1 MNVLFFSIVLNII
14 LLLIIYFS
22 SKEKKISSK
31 LLIYIGL
38 LIGFSSL
45 SLTCLF
51 GSCFGASTPIDIKT
65 QNISN
70 QNLRIYAIAFWD
82 DYGNGSGNFVNYN
95 SELEPNETSEFCID
109 SDGGKFWIV
118 AKNKEN
124 EIVYL
129 EKTEN
134 KKTDFKINVN
144 QNAEL
149 DKTQLAKELTF
160 KKEKS
165 IELEMYLVLTNIILI
180 VLLGIRLV
188 KNKNCW

>member
-1 MNVLFFSIVLNII
+1 MNVLFFSIFLNII
-14 LLLIIYFS
+14 LLIIIYFS

-31 LLIYIGL
+31 LLIYFGL
-38 LIGFSSL
+38 FAGFSSL
-45 SLTCLF
+45 SLTYLF

-65 QNISN
+65 QNITN
-70 QNLRIYAIAFWD
+70 QNLSIYAIAFWD

-129 EKTEN
+129 EETEN

-149 DKTQLAKELTF
+149 DKNQLAKELTF
-160 KKEKS
+160 KKDKS
-165 IELEMYLVLTNIILI
+165 VELEMYLVLTNIILI
-180 VLLGIRLV
+180 VLLGIRLL
-188 KNKNCW
+188 KK

>member
-1 MNVLFFSIVLNII
+1 MNVLFFSIFLNIF

-22 SKEKKISSK
+22 SKVKKISSK
-31 LLIYIGL
+31 LLIYFGL
-38 LIGFSSL
+38 FIGFSSL
-45 SLTCLF
+45 SLTYLF

-65 QNISN
+65 QNITN

-95 SELEPNETSEFCID
+95 SELGPNETSKFCID

-129 EKTEN
+129 EETEN
-134 KKTDFKINVN
+134 KKTDFKININ
-144 QNAEL
+144 QNAEI
-149 DKTQLAKELTF
+149 DKNQLAKELTF
-160 KKEKS
+160 KKDKS
-165 IELEMYLVLTNIILI
+165 LELETYLVLTNIILI

-188 KNKNCW
+188 KK